1 MTAEIQRKNIATC
14 VSSMASVLKNNK
26 ITLVHGNGPQVGYL
40 ALQDAEYRKATGA
53 EPMGLDVLDAETE
66 GMIGYLIE
74 QEICGQLGRDR
85 GVVTVLSQII
95 VDANDPAFQDPTK
108 FIGPIYTEEEA
119 KMNSTGKTFK
129 KDGNFWRQVN
139 SQ

>member
-1 MTAEIQRKNIATC
+1 
-14 VSSMASVLKNNK
+14 
-26 ITLVHGNGPQVGYL
+26 
-40 ALQDAEYRKATGA
+40 
-53 EPMGLDVLDAETE
+53 MGLDVLDAETE